1 MRVVIFLAL
10 LLTTGNSFCQDST
23 KNNLHSPKKSTILS
37 FCLPSAGQFYNHAN
51 RVDKKKNNLW
61 WKIPIIYG
69 GLGTSIYFLLD
80 NQNEYNVIKNER
92 LLRLNTGQINAYPL
106 YTSSQL
112 KIIQNDYRRW
122 RDLSVISILA
132 VYLLQVIDASVEGH
146 LIHFDNSDNLS
157 INLKPMNNYN
167 NINNMQL
174 RILYRF

>member
-1 MRVVIFLAL
+1 MKLVIFLAL
-10 LLTTGNSFCQDST
+10 FFTIGNSYCQDTT
-23 KNNLHSPKKSTILS
+23 KNNLHSPKKSAILS
-37 FCLPSAGQFYNHAN
+37 LCLPSAGQFYNHASRLN
-51 RVDKKKNNLW
+51 KKKNNLW

-69 GLGTSIYFLLD
+69 GLGTSVFFLLD
-80 NQNEYNVIKNER
+80 NNKEYNVIKNER

-122 RDLSVISILA
+122 RDLSVISIIA

-157 INLKPMNNYN
+157 LNIKPLNNYN
-167 NINNMQL
+167 NFNNMQL
-174 RILYRF
+174 SILYRF